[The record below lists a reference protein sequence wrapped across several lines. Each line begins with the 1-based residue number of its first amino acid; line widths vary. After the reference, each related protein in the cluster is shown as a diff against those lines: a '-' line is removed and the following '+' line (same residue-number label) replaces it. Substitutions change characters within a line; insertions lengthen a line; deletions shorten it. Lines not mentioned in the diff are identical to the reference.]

1 LVVWASTVL
10 GKDRITSI
18 GIRYSNMLPL
28 HDTSAGSPAA

>member
-1 LVVWASTVL
+1 MVCASTVL
-10 GKDRITSI
+10 GNERMTSI